1 MEIWNISQRATFEQ
15 HVTAA
20 EKSIHIDHTLVS
32 LVNWSKTSLKSDF
45 NLHLGLYGIA
55 LTCLENQ
62 EGELSFILPGQV
74 LGMKQKNE
82 TDKQKGHALV
92 FHPDLI
98 QGTSMVNT
106 INRWHFFSHSLSDK
120 FLHLLPEERQ
130 LVSDC
135 FTNIAL
141 ELEYSLDKHSK
152 KLIVSHIERL
162 VNYCQRFYSR
172 QFILPA
178 NGSMEILK
186 RFDELLNGYF
196 LTENP
201 SERGIPSVAYFAD
214 KLHLSSNYF
223 GDLIK
228 KETGKPPLEYIQNKI
243 VDEAKNKILEGKKS
257 INEVAYELGFTYP
270 QHFSRFFKK
279 IVGQS
284 PNEFRALRTK

>member
-1 MEIWNISQRATFEQ
+1 MEIRNISQSTTFDQ
-15 HVTAA
+15 HVIAA
-20 EKSIHIDHTLVS
+20 EKSIHIDHTLIS
-32 LVNWSKTSLKSDF
+32 LVNWSKTPLKSDF

-62 EGELSFILPGQV
+62 EGRLSFILPGQI

-82 TDKQKGHALV
+82 SNKPMGHALV

-98 QGTSMVNT
+98 QGTSLVNT
-106 INRWHFFSHSLSDK
+106 INGWNFLSHSLSDK
-120 FLHLLPEERQ
+120 FLQLLPEERQ

-172 QFILPA
+172 QFILPE
-178 NGSMEILK
+178 NGSTEILK

-201 SERGIPSVAYFAD
+201 SEMGIPSVAYFAN
-214 KLHLSSNYF
+214 KLHLSPNYF

-228 KETGKPPLEYIQNKI
+228 KEAGKPPLEYIQNKI
-243 VDEAKNKILEGKKS
+243 VNEAKNKIFESKKS

-284 PNEFRALRTK
+284 PNEFRATSMK